1 MYTMVTEKVLV
12 EERMVRE
19 KVVMKETY
27 IKMANIEKAFQIIS
41 LRVVVKVKSE
51 HQKRGSR

>member
-1 MYTMVTEKVLV
+1 MYTMIAEKVLV

-27 IKMANIEKAFQIIS
+27 IKMANIEKAFQIMS

-51 HQKRGSR
+51 HQK

>member
-12 EERMVRE
+12 EERTVKE

-27 IKMANIEKAFQIIS
+27 IKMANIERLF
-41 LRVVVKVKSE
+41 KSYL
-51 HQKRGSR
+51 